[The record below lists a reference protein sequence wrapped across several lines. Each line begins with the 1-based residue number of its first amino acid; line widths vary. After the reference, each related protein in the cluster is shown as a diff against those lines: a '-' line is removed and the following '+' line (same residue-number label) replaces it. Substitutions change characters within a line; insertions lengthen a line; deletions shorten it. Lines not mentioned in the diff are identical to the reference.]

1 MLGMSEPVPIGD
13 HALANIRF
21 IRETMERASSFTSIP
36 GWGGVAVGVT
46 AIIACWL
53 AREAS
58 GERWLAIW
66 LSDAVVA
73 ALIGFTTMAIK
84 GRRAG
89 VRFTAPAARR
99 FFASYFAPL
108 VAAAILTFV
117 LWRAGAYGAMPAAWL
132 LLYGTSFVGSG
143 VFSIRVIPLMGILF
157 MALGA
162 LAVFGWGNLLLGAGF
177 GGLHIIFGLIIARSY
192 GG

>member
-1 MLGMSEPVPIGD
+1 MSEPIPIGD

-46 AIIACWL
+46 AIVACWL
-53 AREAS
+53 ARDAS
-58 GERWLAIW
+58 GERWLSIW
-66 LSDAVVA
+66 LADAIIA
-73 ALIGFTTMAIK
+73 ALIGFTAMAIK

-89 VRFTAPAARR
+89 VRFTSPAARR

-108 VAAAILTFV
+108 SAAAILTFV
-117 LWRAGAYGAMPAAWL
+117 LWRAGAYDAMPAAWL

-162 LAVFGWGNLLLGAGF
+162 LAVFGAGNLLLGAGF